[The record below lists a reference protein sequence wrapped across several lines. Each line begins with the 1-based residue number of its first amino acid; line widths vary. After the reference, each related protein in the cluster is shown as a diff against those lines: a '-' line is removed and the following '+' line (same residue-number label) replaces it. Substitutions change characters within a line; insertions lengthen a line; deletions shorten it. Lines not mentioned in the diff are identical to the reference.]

1 MREKLEKLSITD
13 LRVLAK
19 EKGLKKVS
27 TLKKAQLIEVLLK
40 AEEENNLETE
50 NKTKKT
56 EEVKEEKVK
65 EEKVKETTLKYQ

>member
-27 TLKKAQLIEVLLK
+27 TLKKAQDRKSV
-40 AEEENNLETE
+40 
-50 NKTKKT
+50 
-56 EEVKEEKVK
+56 V
-65 EEKVKETTLKYQ
+65 